1 MIRQLCRDIARVFGG
16 QGGVRNFG
24 VIFIV
29 IAGLLLSCCLLGVV
43 LANGTPG
50 RPIAQTTAT
59 STGIAVVGTTVTAS
73 PTEAATATSTPS
85 SAGGTVTPSPTGEAP
100 TQPTATNTPAQP
112 TATTPPQPTATNTP
126 PPPTATNTPS
136 SSGGPGS
143 GTATPVCQPSQ
154 GVPCGGPGT
163 GGGPGSGPQNGVE
176 NGGTLALMLVGLL
189 SLALV
194 AVAVV
199 ATLRIRR
206 TRGA

>member
-24 VIFIV
+24 VIFII

-50 RPIAQTTAT
+50 RPIAQVTAT
-59 STGIAVVGTTVTAS
+59 STEIAVVGTTVTAS
-73 PTEAATATSTPS
+73 PTEAATATETPS
-85 SAGGTVTPSPTGEAP
+85 STGGTVTPSPTGQAP
-100 TQPTATNTPAQP
+100 TQP

-143 GTATPVCQPSQ
+143 GTATPNCQPSQ

-194 AVAVV
+194 ALAVV

-206 TRGA
+206 ARGA